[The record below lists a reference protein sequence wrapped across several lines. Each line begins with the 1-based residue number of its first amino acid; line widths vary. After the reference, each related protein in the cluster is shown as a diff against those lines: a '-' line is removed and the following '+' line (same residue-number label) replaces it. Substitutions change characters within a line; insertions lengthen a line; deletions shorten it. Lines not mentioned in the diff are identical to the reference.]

1 MRLALVSIYQTD
13 ITYFFLLAN
22 NSIPICKTNPKTDS
36 KTDPNPKKTLAPGI
50 KRGKMSFWKMET
62 SANRKF
68 QETEAG
74 KLTKLY
80 YSKRKISSEIR
91 SINKTL
97 LTIGIIEI

>member
-1 MRLALVSIYQTD
+1 
-13 ITYFFLLAN
+13 
-22 NSIPICKTNPKTDS
+22 
-36 KTDPNPKKTLAPGI
+36 
-50 KRGKMSFWKMET
+50 MSFWKMET